1 MTLLIIYWSILV
13 YGRTRANIYYF
24 FMNLYGK
31 AMPTY
36 LYRFFRCV
44 VKLLARFAGLFYAQG
59 LGCILKLQEQYF
71 RVCPRMGGILFLQ
84 EQKNKVCPGMGCSLE
99 ILEVISIRIYTAIL
113 VTRAEPRIKI
123 LALSEV

>member
-1 MTLLIIYWSILV
+1 
-13 YGRTRANIYYF
+13 
-24 FMNLYGK
+24 
-31 AMPTY
+31 
-36 LYRFFRCV
+36 
-44 VKLLARFAGLFYAQG
+44 
-59 LGCILKLQEQYF
+59 
-71 RVCPRMGGILFLQ
+71 MGGILFLQ